1 MRSIAIHGDGEAPT
15 LRGGPRALAPNW
27 APPKDAVQQKSFD
40 PWVKALLIGA
50 LGALLIAVLFFGVFK
65 FVLVSGASG
74 LHSMAPL
81 TPH

>member
-1 MRSIAIHGDGEAPT
+1 VRSVASTVTEKLQHI
-15 LRGGPRALAPNW
+15 RGGPRPLAPNW

-50 LGALLIAVLFFGVFK
+50 LGALLIAVLSFGVFK

-74 LHSMAPL
+74 LH
-81 TPH
+81 